1 MATPEGK
8 VKLKID
14 KWIKAN
20 LPNAYVLK
28 PQGGSFGKNGEPD
41 YSIVYLGT
49 SVKIEV
55 KADESCRLTDL
66 QKLRLKQHTTA
77 GGISAALLGFQEHK
91 LVQIKRMCEIRF
103 ELMRDAIE
111 SP

>member
-14 KWIKAN
+14 KWLKAN
-20 LPNAYVLK
+20 LPKAYIYK
-28 PQGGSFGKNGEPD
+28 PQGGSFGKIGEPD
-41 YSIVYLGT
+41 YSITYLGT

-55 KADESCRLTDL
+55 KADETCKLTAL
-66 QKLRLKQHTTA
+66 QSLRLRQHTES
-77 GGISAALLGFQEHK
+77 GGISAALFGFQERK
-91 LVQIKRMCEIRF
+91 LLQIKRMCEIRY

-111 SP
+111 EP